1 MTASI
6 RGAANKASRAPASRT
21 SASTKCRPLSG
32 FDSMPE
38 VGRGFTATGDG
49 ALKLRPTGSTPD
61 AVGRGFTATGVGA
74 LKLRPTGSTPDAV
87 GRGFTATGVGALKLP
102 PTGST
107 PDAVGR
113 GFTATGVGALKLPP
127 TGSTPDA
134 VGRGFTATGN
144 GKPRP
149 HPAMRAMRSSAE
161 RRLFDRLSSTTT
173 SWPAASSSTQ
183 GREPRSP

>member
-113 GFTATGVGALKLPP
+113 GFTATG
-127 TGSTPDA
+127 
-134 VGRGFTATGN
+134 N

-173 SWPAASSSTQ
+173 PWPAAGGSTQ